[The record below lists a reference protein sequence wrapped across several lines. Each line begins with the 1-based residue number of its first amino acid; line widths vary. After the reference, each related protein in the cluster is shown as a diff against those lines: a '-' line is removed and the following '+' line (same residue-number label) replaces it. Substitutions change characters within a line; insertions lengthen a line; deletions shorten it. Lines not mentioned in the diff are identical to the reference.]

1 MRQRSN
7 SQRVAQ
13 VDSGQRC
20 GNGAETNYNAVVAVT
35 DLRVSYRSNN
45 SVTLFTAVD
54 NVQGL
59 PVLGRT
65 HAPHLS
71 RGLSVEPLRGIDT
84 GGPA

>member
-45 SVTLFTAVD
+45 SVTFSG
-54 NVQGL
+54 GL
-59 PVLGRT
+59 MHRT
-65 HAPHLS
+65 Y
-71 RGLSVEPLRGIDT
+71 GVGF
-84 GGPA
+84 GGKL